1 MRRHEVTFIIA
12 LLYPDMR
19 ILKVQEELR
28 FSFIYFYILLL
39 RIGLSFVLPTHS
51 LMKTWKMAVLFEA
64 LFLLLGAAA
73 EQPPHLM
80 FFLVDDM

>member
-1 MRRHEVTFIIA
+1 MEDGET
-12 LLYPDMR
+12 
-19 ILKVQEELR
+19 
-28 FSFIYFYILLL
+28 
-39 RIGLSFVLPTHS
+39 
-51 LMKTWKMAVLFEA
+51 MKTWKMAVLFEA